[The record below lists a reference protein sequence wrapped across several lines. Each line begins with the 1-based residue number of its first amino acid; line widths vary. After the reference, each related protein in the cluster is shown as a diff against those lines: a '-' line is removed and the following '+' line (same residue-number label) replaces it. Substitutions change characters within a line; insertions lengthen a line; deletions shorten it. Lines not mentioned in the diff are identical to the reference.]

1 MTDKKPDLTTTAGK
15 IEDLRNRLAES
26 REPMGSEAT
35 RAAGEAGIST
45 ARQRVEA
52 LLDNDSF
59 VETDALA
66 RHRVEDYGMGRT
78 KPATDGVVTG
88 YGLIDGRRVTVYS
101 HDSSIFDGQMG
112 EVYAEKI
119 LKIYDLAIKTGVPVI
134 AIHDSTGGRLQEG
147 VVTAAM
153 SAKILRKATEASGVV
168 PQISVVAGEVASLA
182 ALLVPISDITVMV
195 KDATM
200 HLTSV
205 SAVTKVTRRVATAK
219 SLGGSDVHSKITNIA
234 HLVAP
239 TDLEAMSTVRDLVGF
254 LPENNRAA
262 SPINESS
269 TEPETGDLD
278 TFIPNSDAESYD
290 VREVITRVTD
300 KGLME
305 LSRGYAD
312 NIVTGFAHIS
322 GRAVGIVANQPS
334 VLAGC
339 LDHAAARKAARFIR
353 VCDSFNIPIVEF
365 VDSPGFY
372 PSEEEE
378 HLGSAAHGAALAFAY
393 AEAQVGKVTVILR
406 RAIGPSYVTM
416 GSKDLGADIVLAW
429 PTAQIALADAT
440 TAAEQ
445 LSVDVDEY
453 ATTTMTPYVA
463 TERGLVDIVIE
474 PSQTRTQVLEA
485 LRLLERKVV
494 YSIPKK
500 HGNIP
505 F

>member
-66 RHRVEDYGMGRT
+66 RHRVEEHGMGRT

-153 SAKILRKATEASGVV
+153 SARILRKATEASGVV
-168 PQISVVAGEVASLA
+168 PQISVVAGEVVSLA
-182 ALLVPISDITVMV
+182 ALLVPVSDITVMV
-195 KDATM
+195 KGATM

-219 SLGGSDVHSKITNIA
+219 SLGSCDVHSKVTGIA
-234 HLVAP
+234 QLIAP
-239 TDLEAMSTVRDLVGF
+239 TDLEAMSTVRDLVAF

-262 SPINESS
+262 SPINENS
-269 TEPETGDLD
+269 TEPETADLD

-290 VREVITRVTD
+290 VREIITRVTD
-300 KGLME
+300 KGLTE

-339 LDHAAARKAARFIR
+339 IDHAAAQKAARFIR
-353 VCDSFNIPIVEF
+353 ICDSFNIPIVEF
-365 VDSPGFY
+365 VDSPGFF

-378 HLGSAAHGAALAFAY
+378 HMGSARWGAALAFAY
-393 AEAQVGKVTVILR
+393 AEAQVGKVTVITR

-440 TAAEQ
+440 TAAE
-445 LSVDVDEY
+445 LLPVDADEY
-453 ATTTMTPYVA
+453 ARTNLTPYVA
-463 TERGLVDIVIE
+463 TERGLVDAVIE
-474 PSQTRTQVLEA
+474 PSQTRTQILEA

-494 YSIPKK
+494 YALPKK

-505 F
+505 L

>member
-1 MTDKKPDLTTTAGK
+1 MTDKKPDMTTTAGK

-26 REPMGSEAT
+26 REPMGSEAA
-35 RAAGEAGIST
+35 RAAGEAGVST

-52 LLDNDSF
+52 LLDTDTF

-66 RHRVEDYGMGRT
+66 RHRVEDYGMDRT

-88 YGLIDGRRVTVYS
+88 YGLIDGRRVTVFA
-101 HDSSIFDGQMG
+101 HDSSIFDGQLG

-119 LKIYDLAIKTGVPVI
+119 LKVYDLAIKTGVPVI
-134 AIHDSTGGRLQEG
+134 AIHDSTGARLQEG

-153 SAKILRKATEASGVV
+153 MAKILRKAQEASGVV
-168 PQISVVAGEVASLA
+168 PQISIVAGEVASLP
-182 ALLVPISDITVMV
+182 ALLVPMSDLVVMV
-195 KDATM
+195 DDATM

-205 SAVTKVTRRVATAK
+205 SAVTKVTRKVATAK
-219 SLGGSDVHSKITNIA
+219 SLGSAEVHNTITGLA
-234 HLVAP
+234 HLTAP
-239 TDLEAMSTVRDLVGF
+239 SDLEAIQTVRELMAF

-262 SPINESS
+262 SPINDA
-269 TEPETGDLD
+269 TAEPDGTSLD
-278 TFIPNSDAESYD
+278 SFIPNSDAEPYD
-290 VREVITRVTD
+290 VRDIISRVTD
-300 KGLME
+300 KGLVE

-312 NIVTGFAHIS
+312 NIVIGFAHIS

-339 LDHAAARKAARFIR
+339 LDHAAASKAASFIR
-353 VCDSFNIPIVEF
+353 VCDSFNLPIVEF
-365 VDSPGFY
+365 VDSPGFF

-378 HLGSAAHGAALAFAY
+378 HLGSANHGAALAFAF
-393 AEAQVGKVTVILR
+393 AEAQVGKVTVITR
-406 RAIGPSYVTM
+406 RAIGPSYVVM
-416 GSKDLGADIVLAW
+416 GSKDLGADMVFAW

-445 LSVDVDEY
+445 LGVDADEY
-453 ATTTMTPYVA
+453 AAGHLTPYVA
-463 TERGLVDIVIE
+463 TERGLVDAVIE
-474 PSQTRTQVLEA
+474 PSHTRAQVTEA

-494 YSIPKK
+494 YGIPKK

-505 F
+505 L

>member
-66 RHRVEDYGMGRT
+66 RHRVEEHGMGRT
-78 KPATDGVVTG
+78 KPATDGVITG
-88 YGLIDGRRVTVYS
+88 YGLIDGRRVAVYS
-101 HDSSIFDGQMG
+101 HDSSIFDGQIG

-153 SAKILRKATEASGVV
+153 SARILRKATEASGVV

-182 ALLVPISDITVMV
+182 ALLVPVSDITVMV
-195 KDATM
+195 KGATM

-219 SLGGSDVHSKITNIA
+219 SLGSSDVHSKVTGIA
-234 HLVAP
+234 QLIAP
-239 TDLEAMSTVRDLVGF
+239 TDLEAMSTVRDLVAF

-269 TEPETGDLD
+269 TKPETSDLD

-290 VREVITRVTD
+290 VREIITRVTD
-300 KGLME
+300 KGLTE

-339 LDHAAARKAARFIR
+339 IDHAAAQKAARFIR

-365 VDSPGFY
+365 VDSPGFF

-378 HLGSAAHGAALAFAY
+378 HLASAKYGASLAFAY
-393 AEAQVGKVTVILR
+393 AEAQVGKITVITR

-429 PTAQIALADAT
+429 PTAQIALADAA
-440 TAAEQ
+440 TAAEL
-445 LSVDVDEY
+445 LSVDADEY
-453 ATTTMTPYVA
+453 ARTNLTPYVA
-463 TERGLVDIVIE
+463 TERGLVDVVIE
-474 PSQTRTQVLEA
+474 PSQTRTQILEA

-494 YSIPKK
+494 YALPKK

-505 F
+505 L

>member
-1 MTDKKPDLTTTAGK
+1 MTDKKPDMTTTSGK
-15 IEDLRNRLAES
+15 IADLRNRLAEA
-26 REPMGSEAT
+26 REPMGSEAA
-35 RAAGEAGIST
+35 RSAGEQGIST
-45 ARQRVEA
+45 ARQRIEA
-52 LLDNDSF
+52 LLDTDTF

-66 RHRVEDYGMGRT
+66 RHRVEDYGLDRI

-88 YGLIDGRRVTVYS
+88 YGLIDGRRVTVYA
-101 HDSSIFDGQMG
+101 HDSSIFNGQLG

-134 AIHDSTGGRLQEG
+134 AIHDSTGARLQEG

-153 SAKILRKATEASGVV
+153 SARILRKATEASGVV
-168 PQISVVAGEVASLA
+168 PQISIIAGEVASLP
-182 ALLVPISDITVMV
+182 ALLVPLSDLTVMV
-195 KDATM
+195 KTATM

-219 SLGGSDVHSKITNIA
+219 SLGSVDVHSQITGMA
-234 HLVAP
+234 HLTAP
-239 TDLEAMSTVRDLVGF
+239 SDLEAVQTVRDLVAF

-262 SPINESS
+262 SPLNENT
-269 TEPETGDLD
+269 TEPDTSDLD
-278 TFIPNSDAESYD
+278 SFIPDSVAASYD
-290 VREVITRVTD
+290 VRDVINRITD

-312 NIVTGFAHIS
+312 NVVTGFAHIS

-339 LDHAAARKAARFIR
+339 LDHAAATKAAAFIR
-353 VCDSFNIPIVEF
+353 VCDSFNLPIVEF
-365 VDSPGFY
+365 VDSPGFF

-378 HLGSAAHGAALAFAY
+378 HLASAKHGAGLAFAY
-393 AEAQVGKVTVILR
+393 AEAQVGKITVILR
-406 RAIGPSYVTM
+406 RAIGPSYVLM
-416 GSKDLGADIVLAW
+416 GSKDLGADMVFAW

-445 LSVDVDEY
+445 LGVDADEY
-453 ATTTMTPYVA
+453 AASHLTPYVA
-463 TERGLVDIVIE
+463 TERGLVDAVIE
-474 PSQTRTQVLEA
+474 PSQTRTHVTEA

-494 YSIPKK
+494 YAIPKK

-505 F
+505 L

>member
-66 RHRVEDYGMGRT
+66 RHRVEDHGMGRT
-78 KPATDGVVTG
+78 KPATDGVITG

-153 SAKILRKATEASGVV
+153 SARILRKATEASGVV

-182 ALLVPISDITVMV
+182 ALLVPVSDITVMV
-195 KDATM
+195 KGATM

-219 SLGGSDVHSKITNIA
+219 SLGSSDVHSKVTGIA
-234 HLVAP
+234 QLIAP
-239 TDLEAMSTVRDLVGF
+239 TDLEAMSTVRDLVAF
-254 LPENNRAA
+254 LPENNRAV
-262 SPINESS
+262 SPINENS
-269 TEPETGDLD
+269 TEPETAELD

-290 VREVITRVTD
+290 VREIITRVTD
-300 KGLME
+300 KGLTE

-339 LDHAAARKAARFIR
+339 IDHAAAKKAARFIR
-353 VCDSFNIPIVEF
+353 ICDSFNIPLVEF
-365 VDSPGFY
+365 VDSPGFF

-378 HLGSAAHGAALAFAY
+378 HLGSANHGATLAFAY
-393 AEAQVGKVTVILR
+393 AEAQVGKITVITR

-429 PTAQIALADAT
+429 PTAQIALADAA
-440 TAAEQ
+440 TAAEL
-445 LSVDVDEY
+445 LSVDAEEY
-453 ATTTMTPYVA
+453 AQNNLTPYVA
-463 TERGLVDIVIE
+463 TERGLVDMVIE

-494 YSIPKK
+494 YAIPKK

-505 F
+505 L